1 MVFRV
6 FLSYLRMCGYTFQIV
21 AVLAHTGE
29 ILRVSPLDSWGIL
42 GTGLKVK
49 SYKVCGSRLVVYL
62 VQTTFFI
69 WCQSLLTCPGPDS
82 LILSRAI
89 LPAPP
94 RALAFRARSTSFC
107 PGPCQYYLT
116 EGVPGPKLKHLTNSV
131 KIFNK
136 FHGSCVWIHPTAA
149 TTSGRVVGR
158 ELGPKEL

>member
-29 ILRVSPLDSWGIL
+29 ILRVSSLESWGIL

-62 VQTTFFI
+62 VQTTFLFQ
-69 WCQSLLTCPGPDS
+69 CQSLLTCPGP
-82 LILSRAI
+82 
-89 LPAPP
+89 
-94 RALAFRARSTSFC
+94 
-107 PGPCQYYLT
+107 CQHFLT
-116 EGVPGPKLKHLTNSV
+116 EDVRVKLKFLTNSV

-136 FHGSCVWIHPTAA
+136 FIGTASGPTLRRRPRLEGWLGGNLDQRSCEMSCDLDRERSCDVEG
-149 TTSGRVVGR
+149 GRGDFV
-158 ELGPKEL
+158 KIFNN